1 MMKLLLFFYVVMA
14 TALLGQNLSPL
25 HEIKASGV
33 VYDLVV
39 DKQYLYAGT
48 GHGELQVFD
57 HQTQELVKT
66 IVLPKIKDFMGD
78 EVHPKVFSV
87 DHLNGK
93 YLLMSEAKSG
103 YRELFIHENNITSK
117 IIGMED
123 HQAIAKARFI
133 DNEHL
138 FLATLGNDVILYDFK
153 NKKEIYRFQI
163 SQSKFSDFALN
174 ADKSTAVIG
183 CESGEISVIDVQKG
197 EIIQV
202 LKGQNL
208 DNTYKVAINNQVVAG
223 AGQDR
228 KGSYYRLPSG
238 KGGFF
243 EGSFLIYAT
252 ALSPSGEKAAYAINE
267 ANEIGIYDL
276 QKHQELALLKGQQST
291 LNTIIFLDENI
302 LFSASSDPMI
312 MMWQLP

>member
-1 MMKLLLFFYVVMA
+1 MKQLLFFYVAMM
-14 TALLGQNLSPL
+14 TALLAQNMTPL

-33 VYDLVV
+33 VYDIVV

-57 HQTQELVKT
+57 HQTQELIKT
-66 IVLPKIKDFMGD
+66 ITLPKIKDFMGD
-78 EVHPKVFSV
+78 EIEPKVFSV

-103 YRELFIHENNITSK
+103 YRELFIHENNVTTK
-117 IIGMED
+117 IISIED
-123 HQAIAKARFI
+123 QQAIAKARFV
-133 DNEHL
+133 DDGYL
-138 FLATLGNDVILYDFK
+138 FLGTLGNEVILYDFK
-153 NKKEIYRFQI
+153 DKKEIYRFQI

-174 ADKSTAVIG
+174 DKKDTAVIG
-183 CESGEISVIDVQKG
+183 CESGEISVVDIQKG
-197 EIIQV
+197 KVTQV
-202 LKGQNL
+202 LRGQNL
-208 DNTYKVAINNQVVAG
+208 DNTYRVAINNNVVTG

-228 KGSYYRLPSG
+228 RGSYYSLPSG
-238 KGGFF
+238 KGGYF

-252 ALSPSGEKAAYAINE
+252 ALSPSGSKAAYAINE
-267 ANEIGIYDL
+267 ENDIGIYNI
-276 QKHQELALLKGQQST
+276 QNRTEIALLKGQKST

-312 MMWQLP
+312 MMWKLP